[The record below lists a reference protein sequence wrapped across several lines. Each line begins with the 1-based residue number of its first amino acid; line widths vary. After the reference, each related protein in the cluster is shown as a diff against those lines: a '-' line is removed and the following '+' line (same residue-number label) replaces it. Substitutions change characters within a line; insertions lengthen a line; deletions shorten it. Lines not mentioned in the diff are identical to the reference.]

1 MGYVS
6 QRFIPGFRTIN
17 GADLNTMID
26 QINSGPSS
34 GVTYYVNETIGSDAV
49 GNDGFNPASPLK
61 TIDRALALESTALT
75 AAALSSVGRNSVV
88 AFWGTQHRTSTLAW
102 NLPGTHLVGLGASE
116 RRGKR
121 ARISVTG
128 STAFDKLVSVTAQGC
143 EFANFGTFY
152 GFNDASANICWSD
165 TAGRSCYSNVEF
177 MGFGDGTAS
186 TGTAN
191 HTAAR
196 AFVMNT
202 SNGESSWY
210 DCVFGVDTV
219 TRNATNYTL
228 ELAGGAPRLYFENCT
243 FEAYLGAS
251 GGSSSHILI
260 GASGI
265 DRYATF
271 KSCDFH
277 GSGSSGA
284 TAMAQAVNVNTS
296 AGGTVLFDQSTFSR
310 GITAIQ
316 TTPVNAVQINM
327 VAATSGGGLSH
338 VTF

>member
-1 MGYVS
+1 MGYVTT
-6 QRFIPGFRTIN
+6 RFQPGFRNIN
-17 GADLNTMID
+17 GSDLNSMID
-26 QINSGPSS
+26 QINSGPGS
-34 GVTYYVNETIGSDAV
+34 GPTYYVNETIGDDSV
-49 GNDGFNPASPLK
+49 GNDGFNPYSPLK
-61 TIDRALALESTALT
+61 TIDQALSLERTALSR
-75 AAALSSVGRNSVV
+75 AGLSSVGRNAII
-88 AFWGTQHRTSTLAW
+88 AFWGTQHRTSTMAW
-102 NLPGTHLVGLGASE
+102 NLPATHLVGLGASE

-228 ELAGGAPRLYFENCT
+228 ELAGGAPRLHFENCT

-251 GGSSSHILI
+251 GGSSSHLLV
-260 GASGI
+260 GAAGI
-265 DRYATF
+265 DRYVKF
-271 KSCDFH
+271 KGCEFH
-277 GSGSSGA
+277 ASGSSGG
-284 TAMAQAVNVNTS
+284 TSMAQAVNVDTA
-296 AGGTVLFDQSTFSR
+296 AGGTVLFDQSTFGP

-316 TTPVNAVQINM
+316 TAPVNAVQINM
-327 VAATSGGGLSH
+327 VAATTGGGKTH